1 MLIQKPIYPPVQL
14 TSAQGVRPTAPEV
27 RQTATSGAGVAGR
40 SPAAD
45 SADVRTIPDES
56 FASPN
61 MQAALKAAEEARAS
75 LLAQGVTPTMSVS
88 DAAKLIA
95 LLSD

>member
-1 MLIQKPIYPPVQL
+1 MLIQNQSYPSVQV
-14 TSAQGVRPTAPEV
+14 TAAQGVRQAGPEV
-27 RQTATSGAGVAGR
+27 RKPSAAGTDVASR